1 MANFLGYVVILFAAW
16 LFISLFTEDA
26 AIAAIVVCIIS
37 IIVTTATS
45 ISKAKNKPRTYKDD
59 SNGSHYNPTRKNGVS
74 ISYHWSTSKKDIPAT
89 TQGKYLSSSS
99 MKQYEVH
106 HRDRDGFCDNMNYKR
121 YKCKA
126 IYSKTNRKR
135 TVTIDAF
142 GIEDVNNQLT
152 QQGFLEPF
160 EIERID
166 FPVVTAAQR
175 DVLGGMSYIDV
186 CQYDASA
193 LIDKKI
199 KHDTVPN
206 PELLDYATSQKIK
219 LSYYIGKKALYDLL
233 FMKLELR
240 EKIAFFIFCI
250 YRYTTDDR
258 QGNLSKCSHRDL
270 FYKFADEN
278 ISNAQFIKSMNTYN
292 GTELRFFG
300 TMTVDGVGLTG
311 GSKRTIAYKTAT
323 EFLKNY
329 FTLRH

>member
-1 MANFLGYVVILFAAW
+1 MIF
-16 LFISLFTEDA
+16 FIKDA

-37 IIVTTATS
+37 VVIAIAIS
-45 ISKAKNKPRTYKDD
+45 ISKAKNRPHKYKND
-59 SNGSHYNPTRKNGVS
+59 SNDSYYMSTRKNDTS
-74 ISYHWSTSKKDIPAT
+74 ISYNWSTNKKVTSTT
-89 TQGKYLSSSS
+89 TQKKSLSSSS

-106 HRDRDGFCDNMNYKR
+106 HRIRDEFCDNMNYKH

-142 GIEDVNNQLT
+142 GIEDVNSQLT

-160 EIERID
+160 EIERIE

-175 DVLGGMSYIDV
+175 DVLGRISYTDV

-193 LIDKKI
+193 LIDKKF
-199 KHDTVPN
+199 KHDSIPN

-233 FMKLELR
+233 FNRLELR

>member
-59 SNGSHYNPTRKNGVS
+59 SNGSHYNPTR
-74 ISYHWSTSKKDIPAT
+74 
-89 TQGKYLSSSS
+89 
-99 MKQYEVH
+99 
-106 HRDRDGFCDNMNYKR
+106 RDGFCDNMNYKR